1 MEKIVWDDSF
11 SVGVEEMDEQHKQI
25 IKMVN
30 RMIEL
35 KEDKVDSE
43 IVSDTLTKMTE
54 YAGKHF
60 EKEEKYMLEYNY
72 PYYSEQKEQHKEFKK
87 RTATFCMD
95 AMAYKTNVPIEILTY
110 LKDWWI
116 NHILKID
123 MKYKSFFNEK
133 GLDLY

>member
-1 MEKIVWDDSF
+1 
-11 SVGVEEMDEQHKQI
+11 
-25 IKMVN
+25 
-30 RMIEL
+30 
-35 KEDKVDSE
+35 
-43 IVSDTLTKMTE
+43 
-54 YAGKHF
+54 
-60 EKEEKYMLEYNY
+60 
-72 PYYSEQKEQHKEFKK
+72 
-87 RTATFCMD
+87 MD